1 MRNGHKAEPATVA
14 WNASV
19 MWTYKTPGIPDDLF
33 LQSDNVPGPTKEEI
47 RVLTVSK
54 ARLKEGFYVIDVGC
68 GTGGLTVEAALQ
80 VGYKGRVFAIDED
93 EEAARLTTSNVQK
106 FDAQDIVKV
115 MKGKA
120 PEALADLPKVDVVI
134 VGGTKNLRE
143 IIPAAYAKLKKH
155 GRIVVNAILLETAS
169 TALEEIRKA
178 GFAEIDVTQVNV
190 AKGKVIDSGTMML
203 ARNPITIISAT
214 RA

>member
-1 MRNGHKAEPATVA
+1 
-14 WNASV
+14 
-19 MWTYKTPGIPDDLF
+19 MWTYKTPGIPDELF

-47 RVLTVSK
+47 RVVTISK

-80 VGYKGRVFAIDED
+80 VGQKGRVFAIDED
-93 EEAARLTTSNVQK
+93 EEAVKLTTGNVEK

-120 PEALADLPKVDVVI
+120 PEALTDLPAVNVVI
-134 VGGTKNLRE
+134 IGGTKNLKE
-143 IIPAAYAKLKKH
+143 IAAVSYGKLKEH
-155 GRIVVNAILLETAS
+155 GRIVVNAILLETGV
-169 TALEEIRKA
+169 TALDAIKKA
-178 GFAEIDVTQVNV
+178 GFVEIDVTQINV
-190 AKGKVIDSGTMML
+190 SKGKVIDSGTMML

-214 RA
+214 KA